1 MDGQKRALKTALA
14 LALGTALLSLG
25 CTSDPAAPATLE
37 KLEVSFNHWP
47 GFYPVVIAHE
57 LGLLE
62 KHGVEVDLISFRD
75 TETHLAEIA
84 AGRFD
89 GALMSIG
96 SAVVIAG
103 GNPDARVVMAVDQS
117 RGADAV
123 VALPGIETP
132 ADLRDKSIGTMLGGF
147 GEVFVRAM
155 LREAGLTPDDVNL
168 VNITGSEVPGE
179 LKAGRIDAGQTWEPY
194 VTRAIKNGAH
204 VIFTSRE
211 TPGLIQDV
219 VVFQR
224 KTLEEHPLAVKGF
237 IDAWFQAA
245 ELWLADPEEGNRI
258 ISETLGISPD
268 ECSLEG
274 VELLLR
280 KQNLEAFGLTDKPGT
295 LLPVAHEY
303 ADFYLDSGNVSV
315 KVDVERMLDP
325 SFVMRPD
332 AKTEVE
338 PLTDDE
344 DS

>member
-1 MDGQKRALKTALA
+1 MGGKARALKTALS
-14 LALGTALLSLG
+14 LALVTVILVIG
-25 CTSDPAAPATLE
+25 CTSDRDATPKLQ
-37 KLEVSFNHWP
+37 KLEISFNHWP
-47 GFYPVVIAHE
+47 GFYPIVIAHE

-89 GALMSIG
+89 GALMSVG

-103 GNPDARVVMAVDQS
+103 GNQDARIIMAVDQS
-117 RGADAV
+117 KGADAV

-132 ADLRDKSIGTMLGGF
+132 ADLRNKSIGTMLGGF

-155 LREAGLTPDDVNL
+155 LREAGLPPDEVNL

-179 LKAGRIDAGQTWEPY
+179 LQAGRIDAGQTWEPY
-194 VTRAIKNGAH
+194 VSRAIKNGAH
-204 VIFTSRE
+204 VIFTSRD

-224 KTLEEHPLAVKGF
+224 KTLEEHPRAVRGF
-237 IDAWFQAA
+237 VDAWFQAV
-245 ELWLADPEEGNRI
+245 ELWLADPDEGNRI
-258 ISETLGISPD
+258 ISETLNISLE
-268 ECSLEG
+268 ECSLQG
-274 VELLLR
+274 VELFR
-280 KQNLEAFGLTDKPGT
+280 RQENLEAFGLTGKPGT
-295 LLPVAHEY
+295 LLIAAQEY

-325 SFVMRPD
+325 SFVVKPSSQD
-332 AKTEVE
+332 QIE
-338 PLTDDE
+338 PLTVDE
-344 DS
+344 DT